1 VINVED
7 WADSSAASRGGV
19 EHRSDVRRLGVA
31 RNTVRDALGSDEPPR
46 YERAGTGSAVDAVE
60 GQIRELLGEFPTMPT
75 TVIAA
80 RIGWERG
87 ITILRDRV
95 AELRSLSC

>member
-1 VINVED
+1 M
-7 WADSSAASRGGV
+7 
-19 EHRSDVRRLGVA
+19 
-31 RNTVRDALGSDEPPR
+31 
-46 YERAGTGSAVDAVE
+46 DAVE